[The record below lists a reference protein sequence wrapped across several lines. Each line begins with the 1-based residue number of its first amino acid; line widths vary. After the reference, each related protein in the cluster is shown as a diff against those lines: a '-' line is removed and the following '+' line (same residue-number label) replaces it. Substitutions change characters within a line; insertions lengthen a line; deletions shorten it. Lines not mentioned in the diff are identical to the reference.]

1 MKRKNKINSLE
12 DILKK
17 FSNKPK
23 LKKNLDGVEALDQ
36 LNTILGKNLQ
46 GYITNKYFQNGI
58 IYIHLSSSVLRSEL
72 SYQKQGLIESVNQNI
87 GRKIVKDIILK

>member
-1 MKRKNKINSLE
+1 MKRRKKINSLE

-23 LKKNLDGVEALDQ
+23 LKKKLDGVEALDQ

-46 GYITNKYFQNGI
+46 SYISNKYFQNGI

-72 SYQKQGLIESVNQNI
+72 SYQKQGLVDSINQNI
-87 GRKIVKDIILK
+87 GRKIVKEIILR